1 MRAWIRKHHRPDAEQ
16 NNSIQQMTNKIGKLD
31 FACAVITAH
40 LQIVSQDNPVD
51 GARQAPKEVLKV
63 LRDQLRLSNVVSQ
76 PHFNRSVHVRSCPI
90 TTLCSRLFYSLLNCL
105 NSSLS
110 GRINGRA
117 VRDGNFKLRT
127 TPDTTGVC
135 NVCSELKATMKN
147 SRLPAV
153 ERIQASR
160 DKIAHDAEVR
170 VCMLPTT

>member
-1 MRAWIRKHHRPDAEQ
+1 MSHNHIVFKAILFFAELFKLIALRAYK
-16 NNSIQQMTNKIGKLD
+16 
-31 FACAVITAH
+31 
-40 LQIVSQDNPVD
+40 
-51 GARQAPKEVLKV
+51 
-63 LRDQLRLSNVVSQ
+63 
-76 PHFNRSVHVRSCPI
+76 
-90 TTLCSRLFYSLLNCL
+90 
-105 NSSLS
+105 
-110 GRINGRA
+110 RA